1 MGRVSNARVAFV
13 LNSRGLWAEKGVSFA
28 LGRRI
33 DTNVG
38 DQVRRERK
46 GEDLLKGSHGYRG

>member
-38 DQVRRERK
+38 DQVKKREEGRTPSQ
-46 GEDLLKGSHGYRG
+46 GLSWL